1 LVLEIPSEL
10 DQQGTTDE
18 KRFERVTVETFD
30 VDLFVGPTLHDAVA
44 GLQAQVTL
52 AESDFYLVVQG
63 VLRGAH
69 QSQVTEFFKVFVKS
83 A

>member
-1 LVLEIPSEL
+1 
-10 DQQGTTDE
+10 
-18 KRFERVTVETFD
+18 
-30 VDLFVGPTLHDAVA
+30 VA
-44 GLQAQVTL
+44 GFPAYVTL
-52 AESDFYLVVQG
+52 AESDFYLIVQG